1 MVLFPLADK
10 WRVLLKSEVPDYIH
24 ASFANVSISHFL
36 SSNIPILVHL
46 HIHRATSRVKGSS
59 LPRLQ

>member
-24 ASFANVSISHFL
+24 ASFANVRISHYL
-36 SSNIPILVHL
+36 CSIAVMVHL
-46 HIHRATSRVKGSS
+46 HIHRATSRVKDSS